1 MANSGINWIDITF
14 DWCVNF
20 LYKVAGLLGIS
31 YEEINIWLFVI
42 IGPISLL
49 ISIFLNYYFYKKI
62 KNLKKII
69 QIQKQ
74 EISEINE
81 VDVSISD
88 QTLSKIIKSDNITLF
103 LALVKNLIF
112 PGKVW
117 INIHYQALKLFLK
130 KINIEKKPL
139 ENKVK
144 HTFVEKS

>member
-1 MANSGINWIDITF
+1 LANSGINWIDVIF

-20 LYKVAGLLGIS
+20 LYQVAGFLGIS

-81 VDVSISD
+81 VDVE
-88 QTLSKIIKSDNITLF
+88 
-103 LALVKNLIF
+103 
-112 PGKVW
+112 
-117 INIHYQALKLFLK
+117 
-130 KINIEKKPL
+130 EKKTDYLKIFGMIIIIIFILYFL
-139 ENKVK
+139 ELNN
-144 HTFVEKS
+144 

>member
-42 IGPISLL
+42 IGPISLS

-62 KNLKKII
+62 KNLKKTIE
-69 QIQKQ
+69 IQKQ

-81 VDVSISD
+81 VEVE
-88 QTLSKIIKSDNITLF
+88 
-103 LALVKNLIF
+103 
-112 PGKVW
+112 
-117 INIHYQALKLFLK
+117 
-130 KINIEKKPL
+130 EKKTDYLKIFGIIIIIIFILYFL
-139 ENKVK
+139 ELKN
-144 HTFVEKS
+144 

>member
-1 MANSGINWIDITF
+1 MERWPSGLRRTPGKCVGVKASRGFESLSLRHNLKGLILANSGIYWIDITF

-69 QIQKQ
+69 QIQRQ

-81 VDVSISD
+81 VDVE
-88 QTLSKIIKSDNITLF
+88 
-103 LALVKNLIF
+103 
-112 PGKVW
+112 
-117 INIHYQALKLFLK
+117 
-130 KINIEKKPL
+130 EKK
-139 ENKVK
+139 N
-144 HTFVEKS
+144 

>member
-1 MANSGINWIDITF
+1 MENSGINWIDIIF

-20 LYKVAGLLGIS
+20 LYQVAGLLGIS

-81 VDVSISD
+81 VDVEE
-88 QTLSKIIKSDNITLF
+88 
-103 LALVKNLIF
+103 
-112 PGKVW
+112 
-117 INIHYQALKLFLK
+117 K
-130 KINIEKKPL
+130 KIDYLKIFGMIIIIIFILYFL
-139 ENKVK
+139 ELKN
-144 HTFVEKS
+144 